1 MCKHCYMVKRGKIR
15 YVYCKETPKHKQ
27 RQGFHTMVHGYL
39 GDNCLLCNVTNDLPS
54 LYNNSSSYS
63 GNINSST
70 ELMGGTRSMSLSS
83 TILDRTMLRVMN
95 NTNTE
100 HTIGTKVYGS
110 DSDIS
115 SCPINQMNRVTINYI
130 PQLGLFSILN
140 PIK

>member
-100 HTIGTKVYGS
+100 RTIGTKVYGS

>member
-1 MCKHCYMVKRGKIR
+1 
-15 YVYCKETPKHKQ
+15 
-27 RQGFHTMVHGYL
+27 MVHGYL

-100 HTIGTKVYGS
+100 HTIGTKVYDSNEGS
-110 DSDIS
+110 DSVIS
-115 SCPINQMNRVTINYI
+115 SSQMNRVTINYI